1 MDAYIEPQEVAEM
14 RPVPTQLAA
23 KLYRAGELIADQG
36 LDNTKIEE
44 IAEVT
49 GVPKATLYYYF
60 TGKEEILA
68 FLLHDFLSLV
78 AGDVAVAA
86 SAPGSGAARLRAV
99 IDAQLRLMFE
109 HPAVCRA
116 LIGDL
121 GRAGRLP
128 EIAAAINEAFYAPLD
143 RLLAEGAADGSL
155 RQVEDTVGAAA
166 TVFGAVTMAGLGIIE
181 TAPTNDVDHVIELVQ
196 HILLTGLSASRRAAK
211 RR

>member
-1 MDAYIEPQEVAEM
+1 M

-23 KLYRAGELIADQG
+23 KLYRAGELLADQG

-60 TGKEEILA
+60 AGKEEVLA
-68 FLLHDFLSLV
+68 FLFHDFLSLV

-86 SAPGSGAARLRAV
+86 DAPASGAARLRTV
-99 IDAQLRLMFE
+99 IEAQLRLMFE

-128 EIAAAINEAFYAPLD
+128 EIAAAINDAFYAPLE
-143 RLLAEGAADGSL
+143 RLLAEGASDGSL
-155 RQVEDTVGAAA
+155 REVEDTVGAAA
-166 TVFGAVTMAGLGIIE
+166 TIFGAVTMAGLGTLV
-181 TAPTNDVDHVIELVQ
+181 TAPDTDVDQIVETVQ
-196 HILLTGLSASRRAAK
+196 SVLLTGLTAPRRTRQK
-211 RR
+211 

>member
-1 MDAYIEPQEVAEM
+1 M

-23 KLYRAGELIADQG
+23 KLYRAGELLADQG

-60 TGKEEILA
+60 AGKEEVLA
-68 FLLHDFLSLV
+68 FLFHDFLSLV

-86 SAPGSGAARLRAV
+86 SAPGTGEERLRSV

-155 RQVEDTVGAAA
+155 RPMDDPVGAAA
-166 TVFGAVTMAGLGIIE
+166 TIFGAVTMAGLGIMV
-181 TAPTNDVDHVIELVQ
+181 TSTTNDVDHIIELVQ
-196 HILLTGLSASRRAAK
+196 QILLGGLTAPRRAAK
-211 RR
+211 KR